1 MGTLLQ
7 DLRYSARGLSKAPG
21 FTALVVLT
29 LALGIG
35 ANTAIFSVVNALLL
49 RPLPYAE
56 ADRLVRLFQTFPTP
70 DGRGT
75 GSVSPPNF
83 RDWREQ
89 NRSFEELTAYTGG
102 NVNLQGVD
110 TPERLSSVAATAN
123 LFSVLGVQPQLGR
136 GFAAGEDELGV
147 APVVVLSDGLWRRRF
162 GADPALI
169 GQTILLDGQ
178 QHTVIGVMP
187 PDFRFPAGSGRT
199 EVWVPLQLPPQALE
213 SRGSNWMTVMG
224 RLRPGVSLEAA
235 QAEMSGIARRLEEQ
249 YPEIQEGRGVLL
261 RPVREVVIGDVRPRL
276 LMLLGAAGF
285 VLLIACAN
293 AANLLLARSTARRR
307 EIAVRT
313 ALGATR
319 GRVVQQF
326 LAEALLLALGGAVVG
341 LLLARQT
348 VAAVVALAGQSLP
361 RAGEISFDAGVFAFL
376 LLATLVSAVAF
387 GLVPALRATGA
398 RLHED
403 LKEGGVKA
411 SGGRGGVRFRGAL
424 VVAQIA
430 LSLVLLVGAGLLMR
444 TFGALLGTETGMQTD
459 NVLTMSIA
467 IPPQRYP
474 EGDMVERFHAQV
486 RERVQALPGVRA
498 AGWTSN
504 LPLQS
509 WGMNGWFEIPGRPEP
524 VNSSEQPF
532 AEFRLV
538 SPGYFAALGIPVVR
552 GRDLSPQDGPESPVV
567 LINRTL
573 SDRYFPNEDPVG
585 RRIVL
590 NNVELEIVG
599 VMADVRQ
606 AELALAPLG
615 ELYLPYDVFAGQFGL
630 PSYTLVVSTQ
640 VPPTTLTGAVRG
652 AIRSVDPEQPVYNVQ
667 TMQQVVRGSISDRQL
682 YLWLL
687 GTFAGIALLLAAAGI
702 YGVISHSVTQRTREI
717 GIRMALGAG
726 AGTVLGLVV
735 RHGAT
740 LALLGLVIGV
750 SAAFALTRLL
760 QGLLY
765 GVSATDPLT
774 FAAVGVLLTSVA
786 MLASYLPARRATRV
800 DPMIALRAE

>member
-261 RPVREVVIGDVRPRL
+261 RPVREV
-276 LMLLGAAGF
+276 
-285 VLLIACAN
+285 
-293 AANLLLARSTARRR
+293 
-307 EIAVRT
+307 
-313 ALGATR
+313 
-319 GRVVQQF
+319 
-326 LAEALLLALGGAVVG
+326 
-341 LLLARQT
+341 
-348 VAAVVALAGQSLP
+348 
-361 RAGEISFDAGVFAFL
+361 
-376 LLATLVSAVAF
+376 
-387 GLVPALRATGA
+387 
-398 RLHED
+398 
-403 LKEGGVKA
+403 
-411 SGGRGGVRFRGAL
+411 
-424 VVAQIA
+424 
-430 LSLVLLVGAGLLMR
+430 
-444 TFGALLGTETGMQTD
+444 
-459 NVLTMSIA
+459 
-467 IPPQRYP
+467 
-474 EGDMVERFHAQV
+474 
-486 RERVQALPGVRA
+486 
-498 AGWTSN
+498 
-504 LPLQS
+504 
-509 WGMNGWFEIPGRPEP
+509 
-524 VNSSEQPF
+524 
-532 AEFRLV
+532 
-538 SPGYFAALGIPVVR
+538 
-552 GRDLSPQDGPESPVV
+552 
-567 LINRTL
+567 
-573 SDRYFPNEDPVG
+573 
-585 RRIVL
+585 
-590 NNVELEIVG
+590 
-599 VMADVRQ
+599 
-606 AELALAPLG
+606 
-615 ELYLPYDVFAGQFGL
+615 
-630 PSYTLVVSTQ
+630 
-640 VPPTTLTGAVRG
+640 
-652 AIRSVDPEQPVYNVQ
+652 
-667 TMQQVVRGSISDRQL
+667 
-682 YLWLL
+682 
-687 GTFAGIALLLAAAGI
+687 
-702 YGVISHSVTQRTREI
+702 
-717 GIRMALGAG
+717 
-726 AGTVLGLVV
+726 
-735 RHGAT
+735 
-740 LALLGLVIGV
+740 
-750 SAAFALTRLL
+750 
-760 QGLLY
+760 
-765 GVSATDPLT
+765 
-774 FAAVGVLLTSVA
+774 
-786 MLASYLPARRATRV
+786 
-800 DPMIALRAE
+800 